1 MPKSKLPT
9 RIDGNR
15 KETGAS
21 EKTGYKTGRG
31 YKAIPAAGVKPG
43 QEIKADAGPKI
54 VAGAAGEKSG
64 YKTGSH
70 SGNRAGA
77 RVRTGAVAG
86 PRSGSSSAAAKA
98 NRGTDAPVR
107 GRATAGPNSEER
119 SVRGQKEIAGPKAD
133 LANTG
138 DRASTRGKAVSRGKI
153 GSSNK
158 GAQAAHGANRG
169 KAHKGKAKPGMMA
182 DSGKAITVMQH
193 EAGTVSVETPPN
205 KGRVVS
211 DVKKDSARSPAGR
224 HQAKGSGARR
234 GKLQPRERQLANKGQ
249 LLDRDLVLHQL
260 QMINHP
266 LEIEELS
273 RQLNLPD
280 ADRLLLI
287 LKELEREGEVVRT
300 RKNRYG
306 VSKKMNLSVGVLQG
320 HPKGFAF
327 LMPDDKS
334 EDIYISKEN
343 LSGAMHGD
351 RVVARPLGFGLR
363 GKRTEGE
370 VIRILERAN
379 ERIVGRFETSGSQF
393 GFVVPDEKKLGWD
406 IFVPQ
411 NHQQGAHNGDKVVVE
426 ITRWPEV
433 RRNPEGKIVEA
444 FGASGDPGVDI
455 LSIIKKY
462 GLPEE
467 FPPRVLQEAGAI
479 SQDVAAED
487 HDGRWDL
494 RELPMVTIDGE
505 DAKDLD
511 DAVSLERLDNG
522 SYRLGVHIAD
532 VSYYVR
538 EDSEL
543 DKEAF
548 QRGTS
553 VYLVDRVIPM
563 LPQMLSNGICSL
575 NAGVDR
581 FAVSVFMEINGE
593 GHVVR
598 YEIGPAVIRIDERM
612 TYTSVR
618 RILDERDATLCQR
631 YADFVE
637 TFDRMRDL
645 CLILRDRRHRRG
657 ALDFDFPECK
667 VYLDESGRPM
677 DVCLMEQSIAN
688 QIIEE
693 FMLMANETVAQH
705 LFHLEVPSL
714 YRVHEEPKEEK
725 LSALNEFLHGFGYH
739 IPASGGV
746 HPRFFQDILTQ
757 VEGRPEQQVVH
768 MVILRSLQHARYA
781 PASLGHFGLA
791 VRLYTHFTS
800 PIRRYPDLVVHRVL
814 REVIAHRTLSAERIE
829 RLEQQMAEYAVQS
842 SKREQVAEEAE
853 RETVDLKKV
862 EYIRQFMGEIFDGF
876 VSSVTNFGMFIALS
890 NGIEGLVHVSTM
902 ADDYYLFNDRNYTL
916 TGEHTKK
923 SFRIGDKVR
932 VQLVRASLED
942 RQIDF
947 ELVTGTEQEQELE

>member
-9 RIDGNR
+9 KTPTTPVASPGNR
-15 KETGAS
+15 KESGIS
-21 EKTGYKTGRG
+21 EKTGYKTRSG
-31 YKAIPAAGVKPG
+31 YKARSIAGVKPSR
-43 QEIKADAGPKI
+43 EAKADIESKVVP
-54 VAGAAGEKSG
+54 GAAGEKSG
-64 YKTGSH
+64 YKTGSR
-70 SGNRAGA
+70 SGNRAGS
-77 RVRTGAVAG
+77 RVRTGAAASPHAG
-86 PRSGSSSAAAKA
+86 RNNAGGKA
-98 NRGTDAPVR
+98 NGGTDAPVQAR
-107 GRATAGPNSEER
+107 PATSPKSEEKT
-119 SVRGQKEIAGPKAD
+119 VKGQKVIAGARAD
-133 LANTG
+133 LANAG
-138 DRASTRGKAVSRGKI
+138 DRANTRGKAVSRDRI
-153 GSSNK
+153 GNTNK
-158 GAQAAHGANRG
+158 GGKVTPGAN
-169 KAHKGKAKPGMMA
+169 KGKARAGMMA
-182 DSGKAITVMQH
+182 DSSKAITVMQH
-193 EAGTVSVETPPN
+193 GAGTASTETPPKTGKVVADMK
-205 KGRVVS
+205 KG
-211 DVKKDSARSPAGR
+211 SARSPAGR
-224 HQAKGSGARR
+224 QAKGSGARR
-234 GKLQPRERQLANKGQ
+234 RRGKLQQGQAQLANKGQ
-249 LLDRDLVLHQL
+249 LLDKDLVLHQL
-260 QMINHP
+260 QVVNRP
-266 LEIEELS
+266 LEVEELS
-273 RQLNLPD
+273 RQLNLTD
-280 ADRLLLI
+280 LDRLLLI

-300 RKNRYG
+300 RTNRYG
-306 VSKKMNLSVGVLQG
+306 VAKKMNLSVGVLQG

-327 LMPDDKS
+327 LIPDDKS

-343 LSGAMHGD
+343 LGGGMHGD

-363 GKRTEGE
+363 GRRTEGE

-379 ERIVGRFETSGSQF
+379 ERVVGRFETSGNQF

-406 IFVPQ
+406 IFVSQ
-411 NHQQGAHNGDKVVVE
+411 DHQQGARNGDKVVVE
-426 ITRWPEV
+426 ITRWPED

-444 FGASGDPGVDI
+444 FGASGEPGVDI

-467 FPPRVLQEAGAI
+467 FPPRILQEAGAI
-479 SQDVAAED
+479 SQDVATED
-487 HDGRWDL
+487 EDGRWDL

-511 DAVSLERLDNG
+511 DAVSLEKLDNG
-522 SYRLGVHIAD
+522 NFRLGVHIAD

-563 LPQMLSNGICSL
+563 LPQSLSNGICSL

-581 FAVSVFMEINGE
+581 LAVSVFMEINRE

-598 YEIGPAVIRIDERM
+598 YEIGPAVIRVDERM
-612 TYTSVR
+612 TYTNVR
-618 RILDERDATLCQR
+618 RILDERDAGLCQR

-645 CLILRDRRHRRG
+645 CLILRERRHQRG

-705 LFHLEVPSL
+705 LFHLDVPLL

-725 LSALNEFLHGFGYH
+725 LTALNEFLHGFGYH
-739 IPASGGV
+739 IPTSGGV

-781 PASLGHFGLA
+781 PAPLGHFGLA
-791 VRLYTHFTS
+791 VEFYTHFTS
-800 PIRRYPDLVVHRVL
+800 PIRRYPDLIVHR
-814 REVIAHRTLSAERIE
+814 
-829 RLEQQMAEYAVQS
+829 
-842 SKREQVAEEAE
+842 
-853 RETVDLKKV
+853 
-862 EYIRQFMGEIFDGF
+862 
-876 VSSVTNFGMFIALS
+876 
-890 NGIEGLVHVSTM
+890 
-902 ADDYYLFNDRNYTL
+902 
-916 TGEHTKK
+916 
-923 SFRIGDKVR
+923 
-932 VQLVRASLED
+932 
-942 RQIDF
+942 
-947 ELVTGTEQEQELE
+947 